1 MSVYPIRNIL
11 VPIDLS
17 ENSLNALHTAA
28 GIAKQHKAN
37 VVILYVKDSAF
48 NFLSDDQMI
57 GTNNHQSENIVNAYA
72 NAIEY
77 NYGIEP
83 KVVIMEGSIAPA
95 IIQESIHNSCDLIVI
110 GRYGASG
117 YRDGFVGSN
126 TYTVIKYAPCPVLM
140 MPREKISNG
149 FKRVLFPIRLISGA
163 LIHYSIVRNFLM
175 PESSYL
181 NVLGLSYLKQQKDSK
196 VIDDITAEIKEK
208 IQADKVKLKS
218 TWGDGNSIAEDVLHN
233 SLQNSSDLLVI
244 TSALDVTNKP
254 FFIGPNVQKI
264 INHSKVPIL
273 SIRKV
278 PVLLFS

>member
-11 VPIDLS
+11 VPVDLS

-28 GIAKQHKAN
+28 GIAKRHKASI
-37 VVILYVKDSAF
+37 VLLYVKDTTF
-48 NFLSDDQMI
+48 NFLADDQII
-57 GTNNHQSENIVNAYA
+57 GINNNQSENIVNAYA

-77 NYGIEP
+77 NYGVEP
-83 KVVIMEGSIAPA
+83 KVVVMEGFTAQT
-95 IIQESIHNSCDLIVI
+95 IIQVAIHNSCDLIVM

-117 YRDGFVGSN
+117 FRDGFVGTN

-140 MPREKISNG
+140 MPREKMENG

-163 LIHYSIVRNFLM
+163 LMHYTIVRNFLL
-175 PESSYL
+175 PESSNL

-196 VIDDITAEIKEK
+196 AIDDITAEIKEK

-264 INHSKVPIL
+264 INHSKVPLL

-278 PVLLFS
+278 PVPLFS